1 MEKQLKLNDVLEHLS
16 HKERHISDLTS
27 FLRNMCDK
35 TPNYTLFLGSG
46 CSVTS
51 GVNSGADLIKQWK
64 EEIYAENAKT
74 GEGKEEFW
82 KNQYKWFD
90 ERNPYSSLFQKKYDL
105 PRQRRIFVERQV
117 SNKIPSIGY
126 AYLIK
131 LIEKNYFNTVFTTNF
146 DDLLNEA
153 FYRYSGERPIV
164 CAHDSSISSIT
175 LTSLRPK
182 IIKLHGD
189 YLFDDIK
196 STLRETESLND
207 NMKEKFIEFSK
218 DHGLIVVGYAGHD
231 RSIMD
236 ILSMLLQK
244 EDYFKHGIY
253 WCVRDGDEEISDE
266 LHHLLWKDR
275 VYYVRIKGFDELMAA
290 LNNSL
295 NDGELPIDRELLSSS
310 RQKRLIRDLTDN
322 KYISKETKEHE
333 VIKRDISRLSKIIN
347 KNIINDFWDI
357 YSKQNLVNNDETR
370 RKLRLRSLSENEQ
383 QKVNEIRQYIEND
396 ENDKAL
402 KEVNQINLD
411 EKDKSKYAYA
421 ILNLKK
427 ELYID
432 NKQDE
437 QLVRDICDKII
448 ELDPSREKSY
458 IEAYNVSTDKNAKIS
473 YLDKAIQQFPQD
485 TFLYNQKARFLLDY
499 CYDDLNSEESKKE
512 LLDVVFESV
521 DKSLQLKDLPTNM
534 AWFLKC
540 RYIDYYYEYD
550 FDRKKEEINK
560 VFNKYSN
567 VKTPYLA
574 DVYET
579 YYKLLDLSE
588 SSCEEKIKD
597 LYKAGIEADDNAF
610 VENTVVSLLRFY
622 AKNKKMNEFDIITE
636 EFEKNYSPSEDYVFA
651 KVSVLAYN
659 LGRYKEA
666 EKQLLERV
674 PKSSRWQNLAF
685 RYFCETK
692 QEDHAKQ
699 ILETYFPNDIVKKI
713 KFHSSLNH
721 DEEVIALID
730 EYWKDNSKNI
740 DHISYYTCSL
750 LRLKRYDDAYT
761 ISKKYYDDPHY
772 KEGSIY
778 INFFIAERGKFKKD
792 NKDRIRRKIIDDKKS
807 FPDIVLAAAY
817 ALIGD
822 RTNMYPSLRSAIKKD
837 DLYRF
842 VIGDW
847 PVFADYLNDDKF
859 KDLLK
864 TNLN

>member
-1 MEKQLKLNDVLEHLS
+1 MEKQLRLNDVLEHLS
-16 HKERHISDLTS
+16 HKERYVSDLIS

-35 TPNYTLFLGSG
+35 TPNYTLLLGAG

-51 GVNSGADLIKQWK
+51 GINSGADLIKQWK
-64 EEIYAENAKT
+64 EEIYKDSKS
-74 GEGKEEFW
+74 KESEEDFW
-82 KNQYKWFD
+82 RNQYKWFD

-131 LIEKNYFNTVFTTNF
+131 LIEKNFFNTVFTTNF

-175 LTSLRPK
+175 LTSIRPK

-275 VYYVRIKGFDELMAA
+275 VYYVRIKGFDELMAV
-290 LNNSL
+290 L
-295 NDGELPIDRELLSSS
+295 NDQLNEGELPIDGDLLSSS

-322 KYISKETKEHE
+322 KYISKETNNHDI
-333 VIKRDISRLSKIIN
+333 IKRDINRLSKIVN

-357 YSKQNLVNNDETR
+357 YSKQNLMNNDDPR
-370 RKLRLRSLSENEQ
+370 RKLQLRQFTEKEQ
-383 QKVNEIRQYIEND
+383 SVVEEIRQYIEND
-396 ENDKAL
+396 EKEKAL
-402 KEVNQINLD
+402 KAIDEADVD
-411 EKDKSKYAYA
+411 EKSKSKFAYT

-427 ELYID
+427 DLLTEND
-432 NKQDE
+432 PNKQGQIKE
-437 QLVRDICDKII
+437 LCDKII
-448 ELDPSREKSY
+448 ELAPSREKSY
-458 IEAYNVSTDKNAKIS
+458 IEAFNVTTEKNVKTT

-485 TFLYNQKARFLLDY
+485 IFLYNQKARYLLDY
-499 CYDDLNSEESKKE
+499 CYDDLNSDESKKE
-512 LLDVVFESV
+512 LLDVVSESV
-521 DKSLQLKDLPTNM
+521 EKSLQIKDLPTNM
-534 AWFLKC
+534 AWLLKC
-540 RYIDYYYEYD
+540 RYIEKKFEYD
-550 FDRKKEEINK
+550 FDGKKEGISN
-560 VFNKYSN
+560 VFTRYSC

-574 DVYET
+574 EVYET
-579 YYKLLDLSE
+579 YYSLLGLSE
-588 SSCEEKIKD
+588 KSCEEKLKE
-597 LYKAGIEADDNAF
+597 LYKAGIEADDNSF
-610 VENTVVSLLRFY
+610 VEMTVMSLLRFY
-622 AKNKKMNEFDIITE
+622 SKNKKTNEFDIIVE
-636 EFEKNYSPSEDYVFA
+636 EYERSFIPSEDYEYA
-651 KVSVLAYN
+651 KVSALAFN

-666 EKQLLERV
+666 EEQLLKREK
-674 PKSSRWQNLAF
+674 KSSRWQTLAF
-685 RYFCETK
+685 KYYCDTR
-692 QEDHAKQ
+692 QENHAHR
-699 ILETYFPNDIVKKI
+699 ILEAYFPDDEVKRI
-713 KFHSSLNH
+713 KFYSSMNH
-721 DEEVIALID
+721 DEEVIKLLD
-730 EYWKDNSKNI
+730 KYWENNPKTVE
-740 DHISYYTCSL
+740 HISYYTCSL
-750 LRLKRYDDAYT
+750 LRLKRYDEAYT
-761 ISKKYYDDPHY
+761 ITKKYYDDPQY

-778 INFFIAERGKFKKD
+778 VNFFIAEHEKFKKD
-792 NKDRIRRKIIDDKKS
+792 NKDRIKKKIIDDKKS

-817 ALIGD
+817 ALVGD

-842 VIGDW
+842 IIGDW
-847 PVFADYLNDDKF
+847 PVFANYLNDDKF
-859 KDLLK
+859 KELLK
-864 TNLN
+864 TAI